1 MSRLGRRQSH
11 IGWHIGEWD
20 VFINRNTE
28 DIRPNGRLCRF
39 NDQIEFAPSS
49 ASECVVRFFLFG
61 SSCVYDYAY
70 KSAKLL
76 HERIRM
82 EICIM

>member
-1 MSRLGRRQSH
+1 MMSTSRCLPIMSRLGRRQSH

-49 ASECVVRFFLFG
+49 ASECVVRFFFVWFVL
-61 SSCVYDYAY
+61 CV
-70 KSAKLL
+70 
-76 HERIRM
+76 
-82 EICIM
+82 